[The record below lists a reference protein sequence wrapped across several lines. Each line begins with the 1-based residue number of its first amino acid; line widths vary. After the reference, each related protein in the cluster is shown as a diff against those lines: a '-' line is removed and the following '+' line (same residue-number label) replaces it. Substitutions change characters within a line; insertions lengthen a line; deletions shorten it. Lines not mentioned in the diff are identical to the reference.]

1 MGWYTNFHICI
12 LTRVREWAN
21 TNTPVC
27 QAYVCREKNYYVFQ
41 AARFSVHAHTHT
53 HTHTHKHPCV
63 VCPAHTLH
71 TNTHTHT
78 HTHTCGP
85 IGSQAFATTF
95 HPPLVS

>member
-27 QAYVCREKNYYVFQ
+27 QAYVCREKNDYVFQ

-53 HTHTHKHPCV
+53 HTHT
-63 VCPAHTLH
+63 
-71 TNTHTHT
+71 
-78 HTHTCGP
+78 
-85 IGSQAFATTF
+85 
-95 HPPLVS
+95 